1 MVVTTAGNLHQVRVK
16 EPSLARVLILSV
28 ITHIAVIVALSISL
42 SNTIRTAPPAAMK
55 VTLVGVPQ
63 PKVASKP
70 VEKVEEVRTQ
80 DSAAPKEPP
89 PELKNIPPS
98 EAKTKFMEKPVEP
111 PKEDKPNPVEAK
123 ERPPV
128 LDKNP
133 EKKKVVK
140 NNKDA
145 KVVKNPEDFLKSLD
159 FIDNIESTQSKAKP
173 TPTAK
178 ATDKPA
184 GDGPELQL
192 NMADE
197 GIVDGIRKKVEQN
210 WLTPPG
216 MDTRGMLVTVWVEV
230 DEQGNV
236 LTVEVKD
243 RSGNS
248 AFDDSLARAV
258 RKASPLP
265 IPAGETS
272 FKKFQ
277 RLELAFQG

>member
-16 EPSLARVLILSV
+16 DPSLARVLILSV
-28 ITHIAVIVALSISL
+28 VAHVLVIVALSVSL
-42 SNTIRTAPPAAMK
+42 SNTIRMAPPAAMK

-63 PKVASKP
+63 PQAAMKP

-89 PELKNIPPS
+89 PEMKNIPPS

-123 ERPPV
+123 ERPPL

-159 FIDNIESTQSKAKP
+159 FLENIEAAPSKVKP
-173 TPTAK
+173 VQTAK

-184 GDGPELQL
+184 GDGPEIQL

-197 GIVDGIRKKVEQN
+197 GVVDGIRQKVQQN
-210 WLTPPG
+210 WSTPMG
-216 MDTRGMLVTVWVEV
+216 MDTRGLVVVVWAEV

-236 LTVEVKD
+236 LSAGVRNGSGNDVFD
-243 RSGNS
+243 RSLVN
-248 AFDDSLARAV
+248 AV
-258 RKASPLP
+258 RKATPLP
-265 IPAGETS
+265 IPAGETN

-277 RLELAFQG
+277 KLELAFQG